1 MKKYEVH
8 YVHRGGFPGN
18 CFDEFE
24 AETDKK
30 VKAHLWRSYFNK
42 SVNRGHCGIR
52 IFRMPDNKCI
62 FTKLWKA

>member
-30 VKAHLWRSYFNK
+30 AKILYRPYFNK

-52 IFRMPDNKCI
+52 IFRVSDNRCI
-62 FTKLWKA
+62 MTKLWKA